1 MINNIQNYSYVQQE
15 KMISELKEKL
25 HCAIQKSIFNSDYI
39 NSNEYFELK
48 IRRLIETDQMI
59 LEFVYVNGHSGID
72 NISIKSTIDNN
83 EIVFNKINY
92 PNKTVNI
99 FQAILP
105 TLANWKSFTF
115 DKFKNIYFDIFNVT
129 GKKHKSW
136 EKLYSLNYKFQFD
149 DINQQELKIKDE
161 GTKISLLST
170 IKLKFYNSENLIES
184 LEDNSDYEYLIT
196 ELKPSK
202 LEIGK
207 HIENFYDISMY
218 KKWSNSK
225 RIKYDLDKT
234 DYSGFEVKN
243 ETTNDL
249 ISGKFNLKS
258 YGENNIKAIKTV
270 SYSYYDKTKKKT
282 IISSD
287 NELAQKGLIIPLNF
301 QGNFNHRINLSFGKN
316 IKNIILN
323 YNHLFKKPFFSS
335 TNGLIKLN
343 YIFNDNYVTN
353 KNITW
358 NLIKYKNIHKIHKEN
373 LTLDEIKI
381 IGKE

>member
-1 MINNIQNYSYVQQE
+1 MINNIQNYSYIQQE

-83 EIVFNKINY
+83 EIIFNKINY

-105 TLANWKSFTF
+105 ALTNWKSFTF

-129 GKKHKSW
+129 GKKHKNW

-161 GTKISLLST
+161 GAKISLLST
-170 IKLKFYNSENLIES
+170 IKLKFYNSENLVES

-207 HIENFYDISMY
+207 HIENFYDVSMY

-243 ETTNDL
+243 ETNNDL

-343 YIFNDNYVTN
+343 YIFNDNHVTN
-353 KNITW
+353 KTITW
-358 NLIKYKNIHKIHKEN
+358 NLIKYKNIHKINKEN

>member
-1 MINNIQNYSYVQQE
+1 MINNIQNYSYIQQE

-59 LEFVYVNGHSGID
+59 LEFIYVNGHSGID

-105 TLANWKSFTF
+105 TLTNWKSFTF

-129 GKKHKSW
+129 GKKHKNW

-207 HIENFYDISMY
+207 HIENFYDVSMY
-218 KKWSNSK
+218 KKWFNSK
-225 RIKYDLDKT
+225 KIKYDLDKT

-243 ETTNDL
+243 ETNSDL

-323 YNHLFKKPFFSS
+323 YNHLFKNPFFSS

-343 YIFNDNYVTN
+343 YIFNDKHVTN

-358 NLIKYKNIHKIHKEN
+358 NLIKYKNIHKINKEN

>member
-1 MINNIQNYSYVQQE
+1 MINNIQNYSYFQQE
-15 KMISELKEKL
+15 KIISELKEKL

-48 IRRLIETDQMI
+48 IRRLIETDQII
-59 LEFVYVNGHSGID
+59 LEFIYVNGHSGID

-92 PNKTVNI
+92 SNKTVNI

-105 TLANWKSFTF
+105 TLTNWKSFTF
-115 DKFKNIYFDIFNVT
+115 DKFKNIYFDIFNVK
-129 GKKHKSW
+129 GRKHKNW

-170 IKLKFYNSENLIES
+170 IKLKFYNSENLIDS

-207 HIENFYDISMY
+207 HIENFYDVSMY

-243 ETTNDL
+243 ETNNDL

-270 SYSYYDKTKKKT
+270 SYSYYDKAKKKT

-301 QGNFNHRINLSFGKN
+301 QGNFNHRISLSFGKN

-323 YNHLFKKPFFSS
+323 YNHLFKNPFFSS

-343 YIFNDNYVTN
+343 YIFNDNHVTN
-353 KNITW
+353 KTITW
-358 NLIKYKNIHKIHKEN
+358 NLIKYKNIHKINKEN

>member
-1 MINNIQNYSYVQQE
+1 MINNMQNYSYVQQE

-59 LEFVYVNGHSGID
+59 LEFIYVNGHSGID

-105 TLANWKSFTF
+105 TLTNWKSFTF

-129 GKKHKSW
+129 GKKHKNW

-170 IKLKFYNSENLIES
+170 IKLKFYNSENLIDS

-207 HIENFYDISMY
+207 HIENFYDVSMY
-218 KKWSNSK
+218 KKWFNSK
-225 RIKYDLDKT
+225 KIKYDLDKT

-243 ETTNDL
+243 ETNNDL

-258 YGENNIKAIKTV
+258 YGENNIKSIKTV

-323 YNHLFKKPFFSS
+323 YNHLFKNPFFSS

-343 YIFNDNYVTN
+343 YIFNDKHVTN
-353 KNITW
+353 KTITW
-358 NLIKYKNIHKIHKEN
+358 NLIKYKNIHKINKEN